1 MPGLVPGI
9 HVFFTPEPSTA
20 FAVSVQGA
28 GATSRTRRETDMR
41 VLTLAALLIAAFALP
56 ADARV
61 HPVKGAVHGAAT
73 AASDV
78 ARGAVC
84 LFTLGT
90 RCR

>member
-1 MPGLVPGI
+1 
-9 HVFFTPEPSTA
+9 
-20 FAVSVQGA
+20 
-28 GATSRTRRETDMR
+28 MR
-41 VLTLAALLIAAFALP
+41 VLTLAAILIAVFALP

-61 HPVKGAVHGAAT
+61 HPVKGALHGTAT
-73 AASDV
+73 AASGV